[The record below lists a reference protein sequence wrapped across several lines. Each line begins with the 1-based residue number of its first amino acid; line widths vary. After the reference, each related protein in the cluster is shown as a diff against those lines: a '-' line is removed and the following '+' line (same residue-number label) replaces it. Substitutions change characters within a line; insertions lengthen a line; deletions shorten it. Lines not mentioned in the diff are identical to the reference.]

1 MMRLVSLAA
10 VAALSFGA
18 LPVFAD
24 SALLIGNTRY
34 ENGARIREG
43 RAVLAAAEPLQ
54 SAGFQVIQ
62 GTGLDAAGIR
72 QGMSQLLAQN
82 EQQRIIIALS
92 GHFAHSADGETWFL
106 GVDANMPDRG
116 NVGAAGVSLST
127 VMAIAAEAPG
137 RAIILLGT
145 EDRRMPLGRG
155 LERGVILPDP
165 PQGVAVVVG
174 PAGDVAEIVWS
185 ELMDPGTSLVEA
197 LARFDQLDAV
207 GFLADGVPF
216 LERPVQA
223 GAAPV
228 VSPPAVGPSIDPEE
242 RALWDSAVTL
252 DTAGAYEAYLRRY
265 PNGIFAGEARARLAT
280 QPDDATRAAEAAE
293 EALGLSR
300 NARREI
306 QRALSLLG
314 FDTGGVDGIFGPAT
328 RRAISNWQVAQ
339 RIEATGFLTDISMD
353 LLLQQFNDRRAE
365 FEAQDRAFWN
375 SVGSRGD
382 EAGLRAYL
390 DRFPQGIFAG
400 EAQRRLDD
408 LDVGRD
414 LDAWAEARAT
424 ATRAAYESY
433 LQNFPDGR
441 FASEA

>member
-1 MMRLVSLAA
+1 
-10 VAALSFGA
+10 
-18 LPVFAD
+18 
-24 SALLIGNTRY
+24 
-34 ENGARIREG
+34 
-43 RAVLAAAEPLQ
+43 
-54 SAGFQVIQ
+54 
-62 GTGLDAAGIR
+62 
-72 QGMSQLLAQN
+72 
-82 EQQRIIIALS
+82 
-92 GHFAHSADGETWFL
+92 
-106 GVDANMPDRG
+106 
-116 NVGAAGVSLST
+116 
-127 VMAIAAEAPG
+127 
-137 RAIILLGT
+137 
-145 EDRRMPLGRG
+145 
-155 LERGVILPDP
+155 
-165 PQGVAVVVG
+165 
-174 PAGDVAEIVWS
+174 
-185 ELMDPGTSLVEA
+185 
-197 LARFDQLDAV
+197 
-207 GFLADGVPF
+207 
-216 LERPVQA
+216 
-223 GAAPV
+223 
-228 VSPPAVGPSIDPEE
+228 DPEE

-280 QPDDATRAAEAAE
+280 LPDDATRAAEAAE

-414 LDAWAEARAT
+414 LDAWAVARAT

-441 FASEA
+441 FASEARAAIAALDGATQGPGPAEIAAAAAEEERILPTRQARLAMEFALFQSRINPGAIDGRFDEQTRTAIRQFQQASGLPVTGFVTLDMITRLPAGVGR